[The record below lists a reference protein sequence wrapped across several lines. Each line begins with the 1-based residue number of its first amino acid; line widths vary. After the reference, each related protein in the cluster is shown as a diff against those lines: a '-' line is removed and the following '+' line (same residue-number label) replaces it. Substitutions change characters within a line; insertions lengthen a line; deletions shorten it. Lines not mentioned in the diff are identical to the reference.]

1 MPGQPKGNLAGKNTN
16 RVPGMIGQ
24 AMQGLAFW
32 MGYQHLLFRDHEL
45 LEGSITAELYRLI
58 THYIDRNTLIEPE
71 KSYTALGVPSIDAG
85 NSRADLIVSGYP
97 NEAALKLAR
106 KTNKKNKISSANFH
120 YVVEVKRALAPISKI
135 KADIARLHNCLKVMP
150 KGTRAFVLIVS
161 QARKPRK
168 IYGFGDLVAENGV
181 AAKPSQNRIAISED
195 FLVPIKIRRVCK
207 ASASFDAMKSNSAHY
222 VVLIEVFA

>member
-1 MPGQPKGNLAGKNTN
+1 MPGPPKGNLARKNTN
-16 RVPGMIGQ
+16 RVPSMIGQ

-58 THYIDRNTLIEPE
+58 THYTDRNTLIVPE
-71 KSYTALGVPSIDAG
+71 KSYISLGVPSIDAG
-85 NSRADLIVSGYP
+85 NSRADLVVSGYP
-97 NEAALKLAR
+97 NEVELKLAR
-106 KTNKKNKISSANFH
+106 KTNKNKVSAANFH
-120 YVVEVKRALAPISKI
+120 YVLEVKRALAPNFKI
-135 KADIARLHNCLKVMP
+135 KADIARLHKCLKSMP
-150 KGTRAFVLIVS
+150 EGTRAFVLIVS

-168 IYGFGDLVAENGV
+168 INGFGDLVAENGV
-181 AAKPSQNRIAISED
+181 AAKPSQNRIAISEE

>member
-1 MPGQPKGNLAGKNTN
+1 MPSPPKGNLAEKNTN

-32 MGYQHLLFRDHEL
+32 MGYQHLLLRDHEL
-45 LEGSITAELYRLI
+45 LEGSITSELYRLMA
-58 THYIDRNTLIEPE
+58 HYKDRNILLESE
-71 KSYTALGVPSIDAG
+71 KSYTALGVPSKDAG
-85 NSRADLIVSGYP
+85 NSRADLVVSGYP
-97 NEAALKLAR
+97 YEAELKLAR
-106 KTNKKNKISSANFH
+106 KTNKNKMSAANFH
-120 YVVEVKRALAPISKI
+120 YVVEVKRALAPNFKI
-135 KADIARLHNCLKVMP
+135 KADIARLHRCLKVMP
-150 KGTRAFVLIVS
+150 EGTRAFVLIVS

-168 IYGFGDLVAENGV
+168 INGFGDLVTENGV
-181 AAKPSQNRIAISED
+181 AAKLSQSRIAVSED